1 LKFLKFKQIFINI
14 SVFIY
19 LHNIVVILYINDMLI
34 LEKNLKKVKQ
44 VKNEIKKLHVIKNLN
59 SISKIL
65 EIDMIH

>member
-1 LKFLKFKQIFINI
+1 MKFLKFKQIFINI

>member
-1 LKFLKFKQIFINI
+1 MKFLKFKQIFINI

-44 VKNEIKKLHVIKNLN
+44 VKNKIKKLHVIKNLN